1 MEDYIV
7 TEQGDKAKNMECTTE
22 CQPIGTGNSWKQYWI
37 GKIQEEWPK
46 ECIICDCKKDAAV
59 GAHVHVNRYP
69 LSDVFII
76 PTCRQHNHYS
86 NEGSMRLDPSKWAAR
101 VSRED
106 TRGEPHCYGEGQ
118 KIGCYRK
125 TTQKS

>member
-37 GKIQEEWPK
+37 GKTQEEWPK
-46 ECIICDCKKDAAV
+46 ECIILDCKKDAVV

-69 LSDVFII
+69 APSDVFII
-76 PTCRQHNHYS
+76 PMCISHNNCS
-86 NEGSMRLDPSKWAAR
+86 KEDWMRLDPSKRAAR
-101 VSRED
+101 V
-106 TRGEPHCYGEGQ
+106 
-118 KIGCYRK
+118 
-125 TTQKS
+125 